1 MIGLGLL
8 AGTGVEGRILAVC
21 ILVLLVQRVVDVSG
35 VVVMMMEL
43 LGKQLGHCRG

>member
-8 AGTGVEGRILAVC
+8 ARTGVEGRVLAVC
-21 ILVLLVQRVVDVSG
+21 ILVLLVQQVVDVSG
-35 VVVMMMEL
+35 VVVMTMEL